1 MRPPVPIAEYLDRLT
16 SELRFD
22 PRLSRRV
29 RREIEDHLLD
39 AVADSTGTN
48 PEDAA
53 RQAVARFGDPRLIA
67 RQYAP
72 ASLLQQTRRV
82 GGIMIL
88 AIAAILVLMK
98 GRVALYDLLQ
108 WRLNSDWLGGLGAIA
123 PMIDRYMFQMSLVL
137 GILGW
142 LYIASRRAPPAINGE
157 YQHELERCLLLSAAA
172 AGLLIGAV
180 LLDTILGGMRIVHAG
195 MSLAAV
201 IPLLSIV
208 IEIGLAGVIAIEL
221 RKMVRRKALI
231 SSSLS
236 DKNASS

>member
-72 ASLLQQTRRV
+72 ASLLQQTRRL
-82 GGIMIL
+82 GGVMIL

-98 GRVALYDLLQ
+98 GRVALYDFLQ
-108 WRLNSDWLGGLGAIA
+108 WRLNPEWLGGLGAIA
-123 PMIDRYMFQMSLVL
+123 PAIDRHMFQMSLVF
-137 GILGW
+137 GVLGW
-142 LYIASRRAPPAINGE
+142 VYIASRRAPSTINSE
-157 YQHELERCLLLSAAA
+157 YQHQLERCLLSSATAS
-172 AGLLIGAV
+172 GLLIGAV
-180 LLDTILGGMRIVHAG
+180 VLDTILGGMRIFHAG

-208 IEIGLAGVIAIEL
+208 IEIGLVGAIAIEL

-231 SSSLS
+231 SSSFS
-236 DKNASS
+236 DRNASS